1 MANLSNINNKLL
13 VGTNGEV
20 RIGDTATIA
29 NVKLRVVQTA
39 NQWVQQIVSTGGG
52 YGLSIDTT
60 LSTHAGAGSLQIYT
74 NAGTGFIVQN
84 SGFVGIGTHSPIHP
98 LYVDGDIGQT
108 DGSRIWFRGSSS
120 SSGTGAQSYVFSDG
134 LNLKIKGDDNVQL
147 LGDGGG
153 VIAHFDYTGD
163 VGIGTITPDALL
175 ELSKSVANAQGA
187 TLRLTNAVG
196 GAGAGVAVEFVGPG
210 TQPIHAK
217 IITEDAGA
225 YDSDLIFQTKVT
237 GTGGALVDRLIIDE
251 NGDVGINTTPRTSA
265 NKKLLSIDSAW
276 GGQLDIGV
284 NGTSHAQFGTD
295 NYSSGAKCRIQS
307 ASSIAFKV
315 NGGTLVETIDA
326 AGSIAIGGFIP
337 SGTPTG
343 DYRSL
348 EIGRQGN
355 TITGSPFKSALYLS
369 TNATITAGSTQF
381 TYRYASVPAIFQGM
395 ESNGDLTF
403 SNATSGSA
411 GGNISFTP
419 RMRIFLD
426 GDITMGQFV
435 TTQAPANGI
444 LKIRTS
450 GSTANVCYP
459 LLYIGGS
466 THLATRQYG
475 IGFDPEGYTDRMKMF
490 FGADGMGNGYSYGDF
505 VWNINTVA
513 NNDAVTPA
521 DEKMRLNKLGYLGI
535 GITPTYGYKL
545 DVFDATEALFRIRT
559 SNATGNGG
567 VYIGNGDRNWAML
580 VRHSQAESF
589 EIRDETANETRMR
602 ISSSGRVTI
611 NTTIVA
617 DAMCTIAGNSSN
629 YALNLYA
636 DSIYSG
642 IYRYQRF
649 RSGTSI
655 AGGIE
660 GSNQTSVQYVTT
672 SDYRTKKN
680 IKPLENGLDRVCKLK
695 PVKFDWKLNNETTE
709 GFIAHEV
716 QDIFPE
722 AVTGEK
728 DGKEMQGMDYG
739 RITPLLVAA
748 IQELKAEIEL
758 LKSK

>member
-475 IGFDPEGYTDRMKMF
+475 IGFDPEGYADRMKMF

-505 VWNINTVA
+505 VWNINTTA
-513 NNDAVTPA
+513 NNDTVTPA
-521 DEKMRLNKLGYLGI
+521 NEKMRLDKGGDLKLKTGNLVVSDTSKGIVLGGTSTANQMRIYQHGTWAPQIYYQNATDQANATNSTQVGLYTRIGNMCMVQFRLVWNQASGTPAVDNI
-535 GITPTYGYKL
+535 GIKNLPFGGSTTNTYGQIPCFIKQYTGGPSPRGDL
-545 DVFDATEALFRIRT
+545 LLTLPTANSTVALFADT
-559 SNATGNGG
+559 NNVGNMGNA
-567 VYIGNGDRNWAML
+567 IG
-580 VRHSQAESF
+580 
-589 EIRDETANETRMR
+589 
-602 ISSSGRVTI
+602 
-611 NTTIVA
+611 
-617 DAMCTIAGNSSN
+617 
-629 YALNLYA
+629 
-636 DSIYSG
+636 
-642 IYRYQRF
+642 
-649 RSGTSI
+649 SGT
-655 AGGIE
+655 
-660 GSNQTSVQYVTT
+660 
-672 SDYRTKKN
+672 
-680 IKPLENGLDRVCKLK
+680 
-695 PVKFDWKLNNETTE
+695 
-709 GFIAHEV
+709 
-716 QDIFPE
+716 
-722 AVTGEK
+722 
-728 DGKEMQGMDYG
+728 KEMRFSFTYTTNG
-739 RITPLLVAA
+739 
-748 IQELKAEIEL
+748 
-758 LKSK
+758 

>member
-505 VWNINTVA
+505 VWNINTTA
-513 NNDAVTPA
+513 NNDTVTPA
-521 DEKMRLNKLGYLGI
+521 NEKMRLDKGGDLKLKTGNLVVSDTSKGIVLGGTSTANQMRIYQHGTWAPQIYYQNATDQANATNSTQVGLYTRIGNMCMVQFRLVWNQASGTPAVDNI
-535 GITPTYGYKL
+535 GIKNLPFGGSTTNTYGQIPCFIKQYTGGPSPRGDL
-545 DVFDATEALFRIRT
+545 LLTLPTANSTLALFADT
-559 SNATGNGG
+559 NNVGNMGNA
-567 VYIGNGDRNWAML
+567 IG
-580 VRHSQAESF
+580 
-589 EIRDETANETRMR
+589 
-602 ISSSGRVTI
+602 
-611 NTTIVA
+611 
-617 DAMCTIAGNSSN
+617 
-629 YALNLYA
+629 
-636 DSIYSG
+636 
-642 IYRYQRF
+642 
-649 RSGTSI
+649 SGT
-655 AGGIE
+655 
-660 GSNQTSVQYVTT
+660 
-672 SDYRTKKN
+672 
-680 IKPLENGLDRVCKLK
+680 
-695 PVKFDWKLNNETTE
+695 
-709 GFIAHEV
+709 
-716 QDIFPE
+716 
-722 AVTGEK
+722 
-728 DGKEMQGMDYG
+728 KEMRFSFTYTTNG
-739 RITPLLVAA
+739 
-748 IQELKAEIEL
+748 
-758 LKSK
+758 

>member
-20 RIGDTATIA
+20 RIGDTATVA

-505 VWNINTVA
+505 VWNINTTA
-513 NNDAVTPA
+513 NNDTVTPA
-521 DEKMRLNKLGYLGI
+521 NEKMRLDKGGDLKLKTGNLVVSDTSKGIVLGGTSTANQIRIYQHGTWAPQIYYQNATDQANATNSTQVGLYTRIGNMCMVQFRLVWNQASGTPAVDNI
-535 GITPTYGYKL
+535 GIKNLPFGGSTTNTYGQIPCFIKQYTGGPSPRGDL
-545 DVFDATEALFRIRT
+545 LLTLPTANSTVALFADT
-559 SNATGNGG
+559 NNVGNMGNA
-567 VYIGNGDRNWAML
+567 IG
-580 VRHSQAESF
+580 
-589 EIRDETANETRMR
+589 
-602 ISSSGRVTI
+602 
-611 NTTIVA
+611 
-617 DAMCTIAGNSSN
+617 
-629 YALNLYA
+629 
-636 DSIYSG
+636 
-642 IYRYQRF
+642 
-649 RSGTSI
+649 SGT
-655 AGGIE
+655 
-660 GSNQTSVQYVTT
+660 
-672 SDYRTKKN
+672 
-680 IKPLENGLDRVCKLK
+680 
-695 PVKFDWKLNNETTE
+695 
-709 GFIAHEV
+709 
-716 QDIFPE
+716 
-722 AVTGEK
+722 
-728 DGKEMQGMDYG
+728 KEMRFSFTYTTNG
-739 RITPLLVAA
+739 
-748 IQELKAEIEL
+748 
-758 LKSK
+758 

>member
-20 RIGDTATIA
+20 RIGDTATVA

-315 NGGTLVETIDA
+315 NGGTLVETIDS

-505 VWNINTVA
+505 VWNINTTA
-513 NNDAVTPA
+513 NNDTVTPA
-521 DEKMRLNKLGYLGI
+521 NEKMRLDKGGDLKLKTGNLVVSDTSKGIVLGGTSTANQLRIYQHGTWAPQIYYQNATDQANATNSTQVGLYTRIGNMCMVQFRLVWNQASGTPAVDNI
-535 GITPTYGYKL
+535 GIKNLPFGGSTTNTYGQIPCFIKQYTGGPSPRGDL
-545 DVFDATEALFRIRT
+545 LLTLPTANSTVALFADT
-559 SNATGNGG
+559 NNVGNMGNA
-567 VYIGNGDRNWAML
+567 IG
-580 VRHSQAESF
+580 
-589 EIRDETANETRMR
+589 
-602 ISSSGRVTI
+602 
-611 NTTIVA
+611 
-617 DAMCTIAGNSSN
+617 
-629 YALNLYA
+629 
-636 DSIYSG
+636 
-642 IYRYQRF
+642 
-649 RSGTSI
+649 SGT
-655 AGGIE
+655 
-660 GSNQTSVQYVTT
+660 
-672 SDYRTKKN
+672 
-680 IKPLENGLDRVCKLK
+680 
-695 PVKFDWKLNNETTE
+695 
-709 GFIAHEV
+709 
-716 QDIFPE
+716 
-722 AVTGEK
+722 
-728 DGKEMQGMDYG
+728 KEMRFSFTYTTNG
-739 RITPLLVAA
+739 
-748 IQELKAEIEL
+748 
-758 LKSK
+758 

>member
-1 MANLSNINNKLL
+1 MANLSNINNKLIVTDGGNLL
-13 VGTNGEV
+13 VNATANLATYGGITIDNFSDPSIAMKTTGTSGWLWTQYITSTGTNNFSMGV
-20 RIGDTATIA
+20 
-29 NVKLRVVQTA
+29 NQSSPYWCVK
-39 NQWVQQIVSTGGG
+39 
-52 YGLSIDTT
+52 
-60 LSTHAGAGSLQIYT
+60 AGAGMDSPHL
-74 NAGTGFIVQN
+74 VVDS
-84 SGFVGIGTHSPIHP
+84 SGDVGIGMIAPETKLDVSGTIKNYATQSASTW
-98 LYVDGDIGQT
+98 LQGNGGGLNYGMDIFLTNDLGSTQGATRLRSAYGGIGTAGMPNFSISRSTQT
-108 DGSRIWFRGSSS
+108 QVYGNNPNELNYSEALVIDGS
-120 SSGTGAQSYVFSDG
+120 SG
-134 LNLKIKGDDNVQL
+134 N
-147 LGDGGG
+147 
-153 VIAHFDYTGD
+153 

-315 NGGTLVETIDA
+315 NGGTLVETIDS

-381 TYRYASVPAIFQGM
+381 TYRNSSTPAIFQGM

-403 SNATSGSA
+403 SNAASGTA
-411 GGNISFTP
+411 GGNISFTE

-505 VWNINTVA
+505 VWNINTTA
-513 NNDAVTPA
+513 NNDTVTPA
-521 DEKMRLNKLGYLGI
+521 NEKMRLDKGGDLKLKTGNLAITDTSKGILLGGTGTANQLRIYQHGTWAPQIYYQNATDQANATNSTQVGLYTRI
-535 GITPTYGYKL
+535 GNMCMVQFRLIWIQASGTPAVDNCGIKNLPFQGNATNTYAEVLCFIKNYTGGPSPRGNL
-545 DVFDATEALFRIRT
+545 TLTLPGANSPIALFNDT
-559 SNATGNGG
+559 NFVGNMGNA
-567 VYIGNGDRNWAML
+567 IGSGTK
-580 VRHSQAESF
+580 
-589 EIRDETANETRMR
+589 EIRFSFTY
-602 ISSSGRVTI
+602 
-611 NTTIVA
+611 TT
-617 DAMCTIAGNSSN
+617 
-629 YALNLYA
+629 
-636 DSIYSG
+636 
-642 IYRYQRF
+642 
-649 RSGTSI
+649 
-655 AGGIE
+655 
-660 GSNQTSVQYVTT
+660 
-672 SDYRTKKN
+672 
-680 IKPLENGLDRVCKLK
+680 NG
-695 PVKFDWKLNNETTE
+695 
-709 GFIAHEV
+709 
-716 QDIFPE
+716 
-722 AVTGEK
+722 
-728 DGKEMQGMDYG
+728 
-739 RITPLLVAA
+739 
-748 IQELKAEIEL
+748 
-758 LKSK
+758 

>member
-20 RIGDTATIA
+20 RIGDTATVA

-315 NGGTLVETIDA
+315 NGGTLVETIDS

-505 VWNINTVA
+505 VWNINTTA
-513 NNDAVTPA
+513 NNDTVTPA
-521 DEKMRLNKLGYLGI
+521 NEKMRLDKGGDLKLKTGNLVVSDTSKGIVLGGTSTANQMRIYQHGTWAPQIYYQNATDQANATNSTQVGLYTRIGNMCMVQFRLVWNQASGTPAVDNI
-535 GITPTYGYKL
+535 GIKNLPFGGSTTNTYGQIPCFIKQYTGGPSPRGDL
-545 DVFDATEALFRIRT
+545 LLTLPTANSTLALFADT
-559 SNATGNGG
+559 NNVGNMGNA
-567 VYIGNGDRNWAML
+567 IG
-580 VRHSQAESF
+580 
-589 EIRDETANETRMR
+589 
-602 ISSSGRVTI
+602 
-611 NTTIVA
+611 
-617 DAMCTIAGNSSN
+617 
-629 YALNLYA
+629 
-636 DSIYSG
+636 
-642 IYRYQRF
+642 
-649 RSGTSI
+649 SGT
-655 AGGIE
+655 
-660 GSNQTSVQYVTT
+660 
-672 SDYRTKKN
+672 
-680 IKPLENGLDRVCKLK
+680 
-695 PVKFDWKLNNETTE
+695 
-709 GFIAHEV
+709 
-716 QDIFPE
+716 
-722 AVTGEK
+722 
-728 DGKEMQGMDYG
+728 KEMRFSFTYTTNG
-739 RITPLLVAA
+739 
-748 IQELKAEIEL
+748 
-758 LKSK
+758 

>member
-1 MANLSNINNKLL
+1 MANLSNINNKLIVTDGGNLL
-13 VGTNGEV
+13 VNATANLATYGGITIDNFSDPSIAMKTTGTSGWLWTQYITSTGTNNFSMGV
-20 RIGDTATIA
+20 
-29 NVKLRVVQTA
+29 NQSSPYWCVK
-39 NQWVQQIVSTGGG
+39 
-52 YGLSIDTT
+52 
-60 LSTHAGAGSLQIYT
+60 AGAGMD
-74 NAGTGFIVQN
+74 
-84 SGFVGIGTHSPIHP
+84 SPH
-98 LYVDGDIGQT
+98 LVVD
-108 DGSRIWFRGSSS
+108 SS
-120 SSGTGAQSYVFSDG
+120 
-134 LNLKIKGDDNVQL
+134 
-147 LGDGGG
+147 
-153 VIAHFDYTGD
+153 GD

-315 NGGTLVETIDA
+315 NGGTLVETIDS
-326 AGSIAIGGFIP
+326 AGSIAIGGFLP

-381 TYRYASVPAIFQGM
+381 TYRNSSTPAIFQGM

-403 SNATSGSA
+403 SNAASGTA
-411 GGNISFTP
+411 GGNISFTE
-419 RMRIFLD
+419 RMRIYLD

-435 TTQAPANGI
+435 NQQAPSNGI

-459 LLYIGGS
+459 LLYVGGS

-505 VWNINTVA
+505 VWNINTTA
-513 NNDAVTPA
+513 NNDFATPA
-521 DEKMRLNKLGYLGI
+521 NEKMRLDKGGDLKLKTGNLAITDTSKGILLGGTGTANQLRIYQHGTWAPQIYYQNATDQANATNSTQVGLYTRI
-535 GITPTYGYKL
+535 GNMCMVQFRLIWIQASGTPAVDNCGIKNLPFGGSTTNIYAEVLCFIKQYTGGPSPRGNL
-545 DVFDATEALFRIRT
+545 TLTLPGANSTLALFADT
-559 SNATGNGG
+559 NNVGNMGNA
-567 VYIGNGDRNWAML
+567 IG
-580 VRHSQAESF
+580 
-589 EIRDETANETRMR
+589 
-602 ISSSGRVTI
+602 
-611 NTTIVA
+611 
-617 DAMCTIAGNSSN
+617 
-629 YALNLYA
+629 
-636 DSIYSG
+636 
-642 IYRYQRF
+642 
-649 RSGTSI
+649 SGT
-655 AGGIE
+655 
-660 GSNQTSVQYVTT
+660 
-672 SDYRTKKN
+672 
-680 IKPLENGLDRVCKLK
+680 
-695 PVKFDWKLNNETTE
+695 
-709 GFIAHEV
+709 
-716 QDIFPE
+716 
-722 AVTGEK
+722 
-728 DGKEMQGMDYG
+728 KEMRFSFTYTTNG
-739 RITPLLVAA
+739 
-748 IQELKAEIEL
+748 
-758 LKSK
+758 

>member
-1 MANLSNINNKLL
+1 MANLSNINNKLIVTDGGNLL
-13 VGTNGEV
+13 VNATANLATYGGITIDNFSDPSIAMKTTGTSGWLWTQYITSTGTNNFSMGV
-20 RIGDTATIA
+20 
-29 NVKLRVVQTA
+29 NQSSPYWCVK
-39 NQWVQQIVSTGGG
+39 
-52 YGLSIDTT
+52 
-60 LSTHAGAGSLQIYT
+60 AGAGMDSPHL
-74 NAGTGFIVQN
+74 VVDS
-84 SGFVGIGTHSPIHP
+84 SGDVGIGMIAPETKLDVSGTIKNYATQSASTW
-98 LYVDGDIGQT
+98 LQGNGGGLNYGMDIFLTNDLGSTQGATRLRSAYGGIGTAGMPNFSISRSTQT
-108 DGSRIWFRGSSS
+108 QVYGNNPNELNYSEALVIDGS
-120 SSGTGAQSYVFSDG
+120 SG
-134 LNLKIKGDDNVQL
+134 N
-147 LGDGGG
+147 
-153 VIAHFDYTGD
+153 

-307 ASSIAFKV
+307 ADAIAFKV
-315 NGGTLVETIDA
+315 NGGTLVETIDS
-326 AGSIAIGGFIP
+326 AGSIAIGGFLP

-381 TYRYASVPAIFQGM
+381 TYRNSSTPAIFQGM

-403 SNATSGSA
+403 SNAASGTA
-411 GGNISFTP
+411 GGNISFTE

-505 VWNINTVA
+505 VWNINTTA
-513 NNDAVTPA
+513 NNDTVTPA
-521 DEKMRLNKLGYLGI
+521 NEKMRLDKGGDLKLKTGNLAITDTSKGILLGGTGTANQLRIYQHGTWAPQIYYQNATDQANATNSTQVGLYTRI
-535 GITPTYGYKL
+535 GNMCMVQFRLIWIQASGTPAVDNCGIKNLPFQGNATNTYAEVLCFIKNYTGGPSPRGNL
-545 DVFDATEALFRIRT
+545 TLTLPGANSPIALFNDT
-559 SNATGNGG
+559 NFVGNMGNA
-567 VYIGNGDRNWAML
+567 IGSGTK
-580 VRHSQAESF
+580 
-589 EIRDETANETRMR
+589 EIRFSFTY
-602 ISSSGRVTI
+602 
-611 NTTIVA
+611 TT
-617 DAMCTIAGNSSN
+617 
-629 YALNLYA
+629 
-636 DSIYSG
+636 
-642 IYRYQRF
+642 
-649 RSGTSI
+649 
-655 AGGIE
+655 
-660 GSNQTSVQYVTT
+660 
-672 SDYRTKKN
+672 
-680 IKPLENGLDRVCKLK
+680 NG
-695 PVKFDWKLNNETTE
+695 
-709 GFIAHEV
+709 
-716 QDIFPE
+716 
-722 AVTGEK
+722 
-728 DGKEMQGMDYG
+728 
-739 RITPLLVAA
+739 
-748 IQELKAEIEL
+748 
-758 LKSK
+758 